1 MSCFKDLNMKRK
13 MVAAAAAM
21 MVPVLAACPMGA
33 MAADTTAPAAQE
45 EQQTTPEQSS
55 VTIGIG
61 SDESSVSFTWFYN
74 ENENE
79 ASVKVAKKAD
89 LVDGKMPENAKVYKA
104 EIAKAVYKAGYYTNK
119 VTVDGLE
126 ANTEYAYQLVNDD
139 TQSEVKTFTASKIKS
154 DKSFSFAFAGDPQIG
169 ASGNA
174 ESDTKA
180 WEKTLDLLKNNDKL
194 NDISFLQSAGDQVN
208 YYWGRESEYDGYLNH
223 DVIQSLPMGVSVGNH
238 DASSLGY
245 GDHFNMP
252 NESRLGQTNTYEEG
266 YRGNDIQWYYGV
278 DNSKKTGKDGGDF
291 YYTYGNT
298 LFMDIDSNSKSMAEH
313 AQFIKQAIK
322 ATADKDIRWKVVMFH
337 HSIYSVANHADEE
350 DILQR
355 RAGYAPIFKENG
367 IDAVLQGH
375 DHVYVRSYLMDGET
389 PLKDDTY
396 YDTAD
401 KTSATN
407 AKGILYVTANSASGS
422 KYYTIQN
429 KDFDYAA
436 VKNQERVPN
445 ITKVSVTDNSFK
457 VTTYRTSDMSLV
469 DEFTLNKAKN
479 TPETNAA
486 AIAKLQ
492 QELNDTKKELDDTKK
507 QLADAKADTEQ
518 QLADAKADTEKN
530 TARLD
535 ALQDKADKTEEAL
548 KKTQADL
555 QKAQD
560 QNNTDAD
567 TIAKLQKSV
576 DDLKKKVDNVAKQT
590 DNATSTQPTK
600 APAATEATVAGV
612 QYKLVGTDAQAV
624 KAVDKKAKKANVKA
638 SVQIGDK
645 KVKVTSIAPKAFK
658 SNKNLKTVVIGQ
670 NVETIGKN
678 AFAGDKKLQK
688 VTIKSKVLKTV
699 EKNAFKKAGNKK
711 TVAKVTTKAKK
722 KAYKKLLKK
731 AGFKGIVK

>member
-21 MVPVLAACPMGA
+21 MVPVFAACPMGA

-74 ENENE
+74 ENGNE

-104 EIAKAVYKAGYYTNK
+104 EIAKAVNKAGYYTNK

-469 DEFTLNKAKN
+469 DEFTLNKKAEQPAPSTTAAK
-479 TPETNAA
+479 PA
-486 AIAKLQ
+486 
-492 QELNDTKKELDDTKK
+492 TK
-507 QLADAKADTEQ
+507 
-518 QLADAKADTEKN
+518 
-530 TARLD
+530 
-535 ALQDKADKTEEAL
+535 
-548 KKTQADL
+548 
-555 QKAQD
+555 
-560 QNNTDAD
+560 
-567 TIAKLQKSV
+567 
-576 DDLKKKVDNVAKQT
+576 
-590 DNATSTQPTK
+590 P
-600 APAATEATVAGV
+600 APTEATVAGV

-624 KAVDKKAKKANVKA
+624 KAVNKKAKKANVKA

-658 SNKNLKTVVIGQ
+658 NNKSLKTVVIGK
-670 NVETIGKN
+670 NVKTIGKN
-678 AFAGDKKLQK
+678 AFAGDKKLKK
-688 VTIKSKVLKTV
+688 VTIKSKVLKKV
-699 EKNAFKKAGNKK
+699 GKNAFKKAGNKK

>member
-21 MVPVLAACPMGA
+21 MVPVFAACPMGA

-104 EIAKAVYKAGYYTNK
+104 EIAKAVNKAGYYTNK

-469 DEFTLNKAKN
+469 DEFTLNKKAEQPAPSTTAAK
-479 TPETNAA
+479 PA
-486 AIAKLQ
+486 
-492 QELNDTKKELDDTKK
+492 TK
-507 QLADAKADTEQ
+507 
-518 QLADAKADTEKN
+518 
-530 TARLD
+530 
-535 ALQDKADKTEEAL
+535 
-548 KKTQADL
+548 
-555 QKAQD
+555 
-560 QNNTDAD
+560 
-567 TIAKLQKSV
+567 
-576 DDLKKKVDNVAKQT
+576 
-590 DNATSTQPTK
+590 P
-600 APAATEATVAGV
+600 APTEATVAGV

-624 KAVDKKAKKANVKA
+624 KAVNKKAKKANVKA

>member
-21 MVPVLAACPMGA
+21 MVPVFAACPMGA

-104 EIAKAVYKAGYYTNK
+104 EIAKAVNKAGYYTNK

-492 QELNDTKKELDDTKK
+492 
-507 QLADAKADTEQ
+507 
-518 QLADAKADTEKN
+518 
-530 TARLD
+530 
-535 ALQDKADKTEEAL
+535 
-548 KKTQADL
+548 
-555 QKAQD
+555 
-560 QNNTDAD
+560 
-567 TIAKLQKSV
+567 KSV